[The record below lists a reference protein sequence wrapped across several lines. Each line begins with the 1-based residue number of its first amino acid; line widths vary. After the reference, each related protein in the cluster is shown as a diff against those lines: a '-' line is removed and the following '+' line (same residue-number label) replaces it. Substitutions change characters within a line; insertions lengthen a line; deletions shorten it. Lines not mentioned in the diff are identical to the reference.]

1 MQNEE
6 NLELENQEEAPEEGQ
21 PSKDPEKLLE
31 RYKAQVKGSK
41 AEALKLKQ
49 QNIEIAASAVE
60 SDPKY
65 MKVLVEKDSKFADEV
80 ARKFEGY
87 SDAQALMK
95 DFLGGDTNSKTL
107 EERITEQVMSRL
119 WQTTIKTQVEQKFSH
134 LWDDMQKVAN
144 TKFEEYRAW
153 RSLNV
158 NQATEL
164 ADMVTLFLQK
174 DTIAETAKQARV
186 NNMWNLKLWWVSTTH
201 TNSDN
206 SWAWLAWVLWLW
218 HLYTNNK

>member
-6 NLELENQEEAPEEGQ
+6 NLELESQEEAPEEGQ

-95 DFLGGDTNSKTL
+95 DFLGDDTNSKTL

-119 WQTTIKTQVEQKFSH
+119 
-134 LWDDMQKVAN
+134 
-144 TKFEEYRAW
+144 
-153 RSLNV
+153 
-158 NQATEL
+158 
-164 ADMVTLFLQK
+164 
-174 DTIAETAKQARV
+174 
-186 NNMWNLKLWWVSTTH
+186 
-201 TNSDN
+201 
-206 SWAWLAWVLWLW
+206 
-218 HLYTNNK
+218 